1 MADWRGIA
9 ADHGAPSPKPASKPA
24 SKGSGFL
31 QGLTG
36 ALTPLAPSPAKAYN
50 PWTDSPEAK
59 GWSPLVNGVGKFFAD
74 VQNEVT
80 APSAPQPEYYTGT
93 SADFMREEMQR
104 DQGTDSGAYAV
115 APVAVQDAGTFAKAM
130 EQEVRKT
137 EAADKPKDFNT
148 GAQAYDDY
156 KVVPLSQEEWAK
168 LSPSQQRVVVANQ
181 LLFEASKASPEDAK
195 AIYDY
200 LGVGENQRGT
210 THNFATIDDIMDVSG
225 KGRTDISI
233 LNPASAAGLSDRTDV
248 LKNLRALAARI
259 APGGG
264 SSIPGELNLDTVVP
278 DNFDQF
284 LGRGLSYE
292 TQRALDDLETNFLGK
307 MAHLDIVG
315 LQGNESA
322 LAEFNARFGEAVK
335 GLPLDEVA
343 ARFKTIADAAAAEDG
358 SIDVEAMMNFYGLG
372 GGNG

>member
-1 MADWRGIA
+1 
-9 ADHGAPSPKPASKPA
+9 
-24 SKGSGFL
+24 
-31 QGLTG
+31 
-36 ALTPLAPSPAKAYN
+36 
-50 PWTDSPEAK
+50 
-59 GWSPLVNGVGKFFAD
+59 
-74 VQNEVT
+74 
-80 APSAPQPEYYTGT
+80 
-93 SADFMREEMQR
+93 MQR

-130 EQEVRKT
+130 EQEVTKT
-137 EAADKPKDFNT
+137 EAANKPKDFNT

-168 LSPSQQRVVVANQ
+168 LSPSQQRVVMANQ

-210 THNFATIDDIMDVSG
+210 TQNFATIDDIMDVSG

-259 APGGG
+259 SPGSG
-264 SSIPGELNLDTVVP
+264 SSIPGELNLDTAVP

-343 ARFKTIADAAAAEDG
+343 TRFKTIADAAAAEDG
-358 SIDVEAMMNFYGLG
+358 SIDVEALMNFYGLG